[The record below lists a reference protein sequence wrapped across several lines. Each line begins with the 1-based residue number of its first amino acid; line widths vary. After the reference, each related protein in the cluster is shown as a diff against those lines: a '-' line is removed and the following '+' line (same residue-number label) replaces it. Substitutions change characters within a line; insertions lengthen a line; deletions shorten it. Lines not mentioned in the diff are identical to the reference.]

1 MSEADDEDD
10 GEPVV
15 ASAAGYDFTQ
25 RLLYRDALMLILD
38 KPAGLPVHAGPR
50 TRGCGSG
57 ATAEQS
63 RQDDHLGKYLDSLR
77 FGLPRL
83 PQLAHRL
90 DRDTSGCLVLGRHAE
105 ALRRLGKLF
114 AQGRVTKEYWALVQG
129 APPQAQGRITA
140 PLLRLQGSQ
149 AGAGYHMVV
158 DAAGQEA
165 VTDYWLEAQKDGV
178 SWLRLQPQT
187 GRTHQLRVHC
197 AHLGCPILGDRK
209 YGVPPHT
216 VPLMLHAWRITVP
229 LYPKKD
235 PITATAEPP
244 AVMAALL
251 AAMR

>member
-1 MSEADDEDD
+1 MNEADDNGDD
-10 GEPVV
+10 DAPVIAPAV
-15 ASAAGYDFTQ
+15 DYDFTQ
-25 RLLYRDALMLILD
+25 RILHRDALMLIID
-38 KPAGLPVHAGPR
+38 KPAGLPVHG
-50 TRGCGSG
+50 GVGG
-57 ATAEQS
+57 GN
-63 RQDDHLGKYLDSLR
+63 HLGKYLDSLR

-129 APPQAQGRITA
+129 APSQEQGRISA

-149 AGAGYHMVV
+149 GGAGFHMLV

-165 VTDYWLEAQKDGV
+165 VTDYWLEAQQGGI

-197 AHLGCPILGDRK
+197 AQLGCPILGDRK
-209 YGVPPHT
+209 YGAPPHT
-216 VPLMLHAWRITVP
+216 VPLMLHAWRIAVP

-235 PITATAEPP
+235 PIVVTAEPP
-244 AVMAALL
+244 AAMAAVLQ
-251 AAMR
+251 AMR